1 MTKNQYLDELK
12 KELKSN
18 NVPDMNDI
26 IAEYEEHFK
35 FKIEEGKTE
44 EEIARK
50 LSSPKEIAKEYA
62 KINI

>member
-26 IAEYEEHFK
+26 IAEYE
-35 FKIEEGKTE
+35 
-44 EEIARK
+44 
-50 LSSPKEIAKEYA
+50 
-62 KINI
+62 

>member
-26 IAEYEEHFK
+26 IAEYEEHF
-35 FKIEEGKTE
+35 
-44 EEIARK
+44 
-50 LSSPKEIAKEYA
+50 
-62 KINI
+62 